1 MSKMGAAIKKRIDR
15 LPKELVEKS
24 SPAVLAAVEAN
35 YPPENIRTGAAR
47 QSFVNKSR
55 KSYIKIVCGVHKKKS
70 KSGKRRKSKSGNKVN
85 YAQFIP
91 GIYDHRDIVFA
102 ILGEELSAL

>member
-1 MSKMGAAIKKRIDR
+1 MSKMGAAIKKRIVR
-15 LPKELVEKS
+15 LPKELVEKA

-47 QSFVNKSR
+47 QAFVNKSR
-55 KSYIKIVCGVHKKKS
+55 NKYFKIVCGVHKKKS
-70 KSGKRRKSKSGNKVN
+70 KSGKRRKSRSGKVN

-91 GIYDHRDIVFA
+91 NLWNDAA
-102 ILGEELSAL
+102 INAAITEVVNAL